1 MKNLKNENFYVKL
14 NSLNYLG
21 GIKYME
27 STFEAII
34 ESVLMAGD
42 ILRKYYENGN
52 FSISKK
58 TISYDLVTTADKES
72 QEIII
77 SYLSSKFPRIPILGE
92 EGAELKEYER
102 AFFVDPLD
110 GTLNFVHKIPF
121 FAVSIGYWEDN
132 EPKVGVVY
140 DPIRKDLFYAK
151 KGEGAFLNGKRIYVS
166 SPSSLENS
174 IFVTG
179 WPYDKYKME
188 KAINSANKL
197 LKYTE
202 YRALG
207 SASLELC
214 YVGMGSFD
222 GYFEFGLYPWDLAG
236 GVLIAMEAGARIS
249 KTNGEE
255 FNLFDGE
262 ILAIAPSIYEEFL
275 KVMNS

>member
-1 MKNLKNENFYVKL
+1 
-14 NSLNYLG
+14 
-21 GIKYME
+21 ME
-27 STFEAII
+27 SIFEVMVK
-34 ESVLMAGD
+34 SVFIAGD

-52 FSISKK
+52 FKIQQKS
-58 TISYDLVTTADKES
+58 ISYDLVTTADKES
-72 QEIII
+72 QEVII
-77 SYLSSKFPRIPILGE
+77 SLLSSKFPNIPILGE
-92 EGAELKEYER
+92 ENSEIRKYNR

-140 DPIRKDLFYAK
+140 DPIRRDLFYAK
-151 KGEGAFLNGKRIYVS
+151 KGEGAFLNGKKMYTS

-179 WPYDKYKME
+179 WPYDKNKME
-188 KAINSANKL
+188 KAIISANKL

-214 YVGMGSFD
+214 YVGMGRFD
-222 GYFEFGLYPWDLAG
+222 GYWEFGLYPWDLAG
-236 GVLIAMEAGARIS
+236 GVLIAEEAGARIA
-249 KTNGEE
+249 KPNGDE
-255 FNLFDGE
+255 FDLFDGE
-262 ILAIAPSIYEEFL
+262 ILAIAPSIYEEFI
-275 KVMNS
+275 KVINS